1 MKVNGKDDIPY
12 IMENKTCI
20 KMFETTNQFIFITS
34 PNYFDIISNRYLKF
48 KWSVKLQSPILEDIN
63 WSDFSDFRP
72 KSPKSLPKRSAS
84 GHIAQDWDEF
94 AFPSRLPGAPL
105 VASKKKRTAEGWKP
119 NGGLFLG

>member
-1 MKVNGKDDIPY
+1 
-12 IMENKTCI
+12 
-20 KMFETTNQFIFITS
+20 MFETTNQFIFITS

-84 GHIAQDWDEF
+84 GHIAQDRDEF
-94 AFPSRLPGAPL
+94 AFPSRLPGAP
-105 VASKKKRTAEGWKP
+105 SAEGWEP